1 MRTLEERQH
10 PLLVLNNF
18 ITDGGTKE
26 NCGLISPAWGGWIDW
41 VCEVTKAA
49 PIQCACEKE
58 YPVYLKM
65 RGLCPD
71 SNIDVF
77 WTPQNRKGY
86 FILIGIHSSVTK
98 YDDTAIQWQL
108 EVAGKKQNTQAIS
121 DASLHSFLLGKS
133 NWQIVNDTDGENYFL
148 T

>member
-1 MRTLEERQH
+1 
-10 PLLVLNNF
+10 
-18 ITDGGTKE
+18 
-26 NCGLISPAWGGWIDW
+26 
-41 VCEVTKAA
+41 
-49 PIQCACEKE
+49 
-58 YPVYLKM
+58 M

-108 EVAGKKQNTQAIS
+108 EVAGKKQSTHAIS

-133 NWQIVNDTDGENYFL
+133 NWQIINDTDGEIYFL